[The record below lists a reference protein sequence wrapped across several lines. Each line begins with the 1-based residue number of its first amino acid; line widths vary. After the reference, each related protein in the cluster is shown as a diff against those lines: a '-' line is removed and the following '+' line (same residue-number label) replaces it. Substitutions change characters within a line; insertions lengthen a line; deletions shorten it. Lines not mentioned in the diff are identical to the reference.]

1 MSQIKKGDLF
11 GAPSNLSSKALI
23 SQGNQLS
30 TRSLYST
37 VTDLAKLR
45 G

>member
-1 MSQIKKGDLF
+1 MVEALDH
-11 GAPSNLSSKALI
+11 GAIVVAGAS
-23 SQGNQLS
+23 GGR
-30 TRSLYST
+30 RSPRRKNYST